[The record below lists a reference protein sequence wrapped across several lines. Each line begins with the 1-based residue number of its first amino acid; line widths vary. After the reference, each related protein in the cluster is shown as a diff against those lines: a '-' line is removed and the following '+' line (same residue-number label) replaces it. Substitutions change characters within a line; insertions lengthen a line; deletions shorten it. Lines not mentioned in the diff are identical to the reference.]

1 MGISFGKKTML
12 KENESPIKIN
22 SLQNQKKD
30 KIISRK
36 KIIKLYY
43 PDCLSQSKNEMS
55 EHDNNDLEN
64 VSKNNFV
71 FGKLEWV

>member
-30 KIISRK
+30 KIISHK
-36 KIIKLYY
+36 KIIELYY
-43 PDCLSQSKNEMS
+43 PDCLSQSKNKMS

-64 VSKNNFV
+64 ASKNNFV